1 MIVTKNERGFPSLC
15 HDVHPPGKQADT
27 RLLTQS
33 SMISDEYPDAFCRP
47 GTSYLWV
54 GVTWHLNRE
63 EVAEMVKYMQN
74 WLETGD
80 LNRHADNENN

>member
-1 MIVTKNERGFPSLC
+1 MIITKNRQGFPSLC
-15 HDVHPPGKQADT
+15 HEVYGPEKQDDT

-33 SMISDEYPDAFCRP
+33 TMIGDHYHDGFMRP

-54 GVTWHLNRE
+54 GRHWHLNRE